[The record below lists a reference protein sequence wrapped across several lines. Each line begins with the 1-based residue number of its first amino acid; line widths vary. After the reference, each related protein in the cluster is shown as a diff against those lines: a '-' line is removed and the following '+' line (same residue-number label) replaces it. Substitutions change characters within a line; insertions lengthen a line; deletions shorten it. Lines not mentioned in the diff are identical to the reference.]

1 MNQTIID
8 DILSRLTSIENA
20 LAQEL
25 PAPSGALLDQVTAA
39 VARGNGNRFPDEHYR
54 PLAKWAVRAVIRWLS
69 DKELD
74 GAAAV
79 LRREGIVGANAI
91 RRDIIDIAAELEGTD
106 G

>member
-1 MNQTIID
+1 MEPTMNQTIID

-79 LRREGIVGANAI
+79 LRSGVE
-91 RRDIIDIAAELEGTD
+91 RD
-106 G
+106 